1 MQKIV
6 EALKRK
12 EREEAAK
19 QVETADAFRAKFA
32 SIYGPKKDTRT
43 GTQNGPGAGSKG
55 AGVQD
60 DAGNDAGTVQDA
72 PGAGTPT
79 GTPPDN
85 AKPVQANFDLNTG
98 DPGRDGGETDPE
110 NAPERLPDDGE
121 VPPDPAERT
130 RMSQERE
137 DGAGTDEDTPGAKK
151 PVQARKSG
159 NGKGRGKGNAGKRV
173 NGRAGKGKRGTRK

>member
-1 MQKIV
+1 MHKLV

-19 QVETADAFRAKFA
+19 PKETDDVFRKKFA
-32 SIYGPKKDTRT
+32 SIYGPKKDAKT
-43 GTQNGPGAGSKG
+43 GNKRRGAVLDG
-55 AGVQD
+55 ADGGD
-60 DAGNDAGTVQDA
+60 TAGNTAGNDAGTGQEA

-79 GTPPDN
+79 GTPPDGEE
-85 AKPVQANFDLNTG
+85 AVQTHFDTNPG
-98 DPGRDGGETDPE
+98 DPGQGEGETDPE
-110 NAPERLPDDGE
+110 NAHERLPDNGE

-137 DGAGTDEDTPGAKK
+137 EGSGTDKDTPGAKK

-159 NGKGRGKGNAGKRV
+159 NGKG
-173 NGRAGKGKRGTRK
+173 KGKVRGNGKAGRGRKR